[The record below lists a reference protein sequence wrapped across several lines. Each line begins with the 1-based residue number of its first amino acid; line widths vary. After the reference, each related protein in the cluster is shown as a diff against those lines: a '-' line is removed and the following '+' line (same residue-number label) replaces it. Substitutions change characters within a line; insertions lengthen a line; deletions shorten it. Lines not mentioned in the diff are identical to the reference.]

1 MMIEREFVYVMRCG
15 EVVTVDYSCCANDS
29 PAGRVVMG
37 EMLHSNYTAPLF
49 VYPSTSGRHAVTD
62 R

>member
-1 MMIEREFVYVMRCG
+1 MCMRCG

-49 VYPSTSGRHAVTD
+49 VYPGSSGRHAVTD